1 MIQIYQPQLGKE
13 ELNAIKKIFKSNWIG
28 KGKKNEEFLNAYR
41 DIIID
46 GVFDGVAF
54 TQPSKK
60 QLTTVN
66 CCTEGLFQSM
76 DLFNIKE
83 GDEVILPSIHWVGA
97 ANAIMYKKATP
108 VFCDVD
114 KRTLN
119 ATVEHIEEKITS
131 KTKAVIALHY
141 AGVPCDIKRIAD
153 LCKSKNI
160 KLIEDNA
167 NSPFSSYNTQSTG
180 TFGDLGIWSFDAM
193 KIITAGDGGMI
204 YSKDEQNIEKLNKML
219 YLGWD
224 SSSSE
229 KPVESKWWEYDVL
242 VPGRRSIMNDIQ
254 STIGL
259 EQLKKSPTFISRRKE
274 IHDTYSEKMSKIDWL
289 DLPQPIK
296 KGEKTS
302 YYMYHIQT
310 KDKNDRDSLARHL
323 RKHGIYTAFRYYP
336 LHKIKFYN
344 SKFHLPNTNY
354 AENHTLCIPLH
365 QSLTDKEVKKVI
377 KTIKSFKK

>member
-13 ELNAIKKIFKSNWIG
+13 ELKAIEKIFKSNWIG
-28 KGKKNEEFLNAYR
+28 KGKVTEEFLKHYR
-41 DIIID
+41 KIITSDCYD
-46 GVFDGVAF
+46 GMLF
-54 TQPSKK
+54 TQPNTN
-60 QLTTVN
+60 QLTTIN

-76 DLFNIKE
+76 DLFDIKE

-97 ANAIMYKKATP
+97 GNAIMYKKATP

-114 KRTLN
+114 KNTLN
-119 ATVEHIEEKITS
+119 ATVESIEKLITP
-131 KTKAVIALHY
+131 KTKAVIILHY
-141 AGVPCDIKRIAD
+141 AGVPCDIVGIST

-167 NSPFSSYNTQSTG
+167 NSPFSKVYNQNTG

-204 YSKDEQNIEKLNKML
+204 YSKDEELIEKLNKMT

-229 KPVESKWWEYDVL
+229 KPIESKWWEYNVL

-254 STIGL
+254 SSIGL
-259 EQLKKSPTFISRRKE
+259 EQLKKHRTFISRRKE
-274 IHDTYSEKMSKIDWL
+274 VHEIYSEEMKDLDWL
-289 DLPQPIK
+289 DLPKPIK
-296 KGEKTS
+296 KGYETS
-302 YYMYHIQT
+302 YYMYHVQT
-310 KDKNDRDSLARHL
+310 KNAEDRDNLARHL
-323 RKHGIYTAFRYYP
+323 RKNEVYTAFRYYP
-336 LHKIKFYN
+336 LHKIDFYN
-344 SKFHLPNTNY
+344 SNAKLPNTDY

-365 QSLTDKEVKKVI
+365 QSLTNKDVDKVI
-377 KTIKSFKK
+377 TTIKSFKK